1 MSGIP
6 SQIAQTLVTSGA
18 VNRYAV
24 NIPVVSVGTTS
35 VGQTVYFNNNILGT
49 VFGVDA
55 GTNTITM
62 DASITTAIPS
72 GGVLQVSSSDWTVV
86 TLLNFNIGSTNYFL
100 SDAYT
105 PLTIG
110 GVGGD
115 EYTALG
121 DFLNISEFVEDYKA
135 TEGTVS
141 IEISGIPAK
150 TRFIDIIQNEKFKG
164 ASVRVYKAFLTSNSL
179 RDVQEYRLRFQGII
193 SNYNIEENTD
203 LLKGESTNTLLLT
216 GTSLYTSFSR
226 YLGGQ
231 KTNQADRQRYVPT
244 DSTFNNVVALEGI
257 PEFG

>member
-18 VNRYAV
+18 VNKYAID
-24 NIPVVSVGTTS
+24 IPVVSVGTTS

-110 GVGGD
+110 GD

-121 DFLNISEFVEDYKA
+121 DFLNISEFTEDYKA

-244 DSTFNNVVALEGI
+244 DSTFDTVVALEGI